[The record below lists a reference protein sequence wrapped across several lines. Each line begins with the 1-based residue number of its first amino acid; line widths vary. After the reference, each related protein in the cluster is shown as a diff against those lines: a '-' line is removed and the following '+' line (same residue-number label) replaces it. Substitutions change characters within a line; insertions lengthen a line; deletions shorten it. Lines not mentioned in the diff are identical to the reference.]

1 MDDRGKAGNTV
12 ERGGSGSVGEIG
24 GTGRTDEWKER
35 FARQIRFPPIGE
47 RGQRLL
53 GKSHVL
59 IVGAGALGAGSAE
72 WLARAGVGRLT
83 VIDRDFVEP
92 GNLHRQALYTEEDV
106 RLRLPKAVAL
116 RNRLAAIHPG
126 TAVEAVVRDAS
137 VDELL
142 HLVPQADLVIDGT
155 DNFETRLILNDAAV
169 KCGVPWVHGACVGA
183 YAVSFLIVPGET
195 ACLHCLLEELPE
207 PGETCETAGII
218 APAVLTAVAL
228 QTAEALKWLTGNREA
243 ASGKI
248 RSFDLWE
255 NRWAEVDARRM
266 RRPDCPSCGDRRTHP
281 YLTRANLNR
290 TDALCGRDTVQIRPP
305 RPAKIDLGRLAVR
318 LEAAGGAVTANPY
331 LLHCEFWRKGP
342 ESGRKRWALVIFR
355 DGRIL
360 VHGTNDPAKARSLV
374 QRLLG

>member
-83 VIDRDFVEP
+83 VIDRDCVEP

-142 HLVPQADLVIDGT
+142 DLVPQADLVIDGT
-155 DNFETRLILNDAAV
+155 
-169 KCGVPWVHGACVGA
+169 
-183 YAVSFLIVPGET
+183 
-195 ACLHCLLEELPE
+195 
-207 PGETCETAGII
+207 
-218 APAVLTAVAL
+218 
-228 QTAEALKWLTGNREA
+228 
-243 ASGKI
+243 
-248 RSFDLWE
+248 
-255 NRWAEVDARRM
+255 
-266 RRPDCPSCGDRRTHP
+266 
-281 YLTRANLNR
+281 
-290 TDALCGRDTVQIRPP
+290 
-305 RPAKIDLGRLAVR
+305 
-318 LEAAGGAVTANPY
+318 
-331 LLHCEFWRKGP
+331 
-342 ESGRKRWALVIFR
+342 
-355 DGRIL
+355 
-360 VHGTNDPAKARSLV
+360 
-374 QRLLG
+374 